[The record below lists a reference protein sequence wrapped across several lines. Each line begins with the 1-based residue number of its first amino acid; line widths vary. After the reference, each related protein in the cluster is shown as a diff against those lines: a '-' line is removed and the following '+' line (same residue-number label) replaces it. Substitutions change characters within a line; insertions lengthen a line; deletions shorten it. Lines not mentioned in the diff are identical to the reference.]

1 MPLAQSETQ
10 NGVTFSFFGALV
22 RKIAKET
29 NPVSRKKPRNPIESL
44 NEWLKRLRTEF
55 SPVPDGTTSIV
66 FRFLFPHEDKRRIF
80 DMQEKAL
87 SKEIGKALGVTDER
101 FIYWDVIGETT
112 CLGEQLETVLERSCS
127 DLDEITPLSL
137 QAVDALLDELAATS
151 RFTDPRIKAKF
162 PKRNRRKRED
172 ILKELFRP
180 MSPSDAAC
188 LTQIILK
195 DVRPLMYPLCEKQ
208 MHYTAALKEFKSNCV
223 IELSRLSAM
232 KAWDPTL
239 SLLKSHRVCS
249 SLEDAA
255 AAFERGRA
263 MSVPVLGVQVEIPKS
278 QKGRNLSHALSY
290 ISTSKSVWAETK
302 YDGERAQIH
311 VQLTNGVS
319 RIKIFSKSGRDSTN
333 DRAAVHPIISECLSN
348 SNVRNIILDAEMVA
362 CNGETIES
370 FWKIRPLIER
380 TALGA
385 RRKVPEE
392 IEQETPDTQFTQ
404 SSAESD
410 CPSHLALVFFDVMF
424 LNGESLMSKAYTER
438 RRILEATIQQLPGK
452 AMLAERWEIPMSS
465 RKIGGLGSWAR
476 PSKRALESRKED
488 EVASPENT
496 LGTVFA
502 EILASYKE
510 GLVLKAAES
519 TYNDWKLP
527 WVKLKMDYIP
537 DLGDTVDLVILG
549 AGWRKD
555 RGAELRVPR
564 TTFTTFFVGALR
576 NPEVLKA
583 NSSARPHF
591 HIYFTVSYGL
601 SRDQLEEINFLVK
614 SKDPVS
620 LSSQDTPK
628 LPYDYTIDTHER
640 PQVLLQEPLLA
651 EIFGD
656 RFTKKHDRAPFEVR
670 WPRIL
675 KIHRSGDRHWTEGI
689 PFNKLQRTAATAV
702 GLDQDVTEDVARMFR
717 QEGSV
722 QPGDDLEARRQ
733 KWEKKLGV
741 KSRMAPERDVQTS
754 RSPQKRRRLLIDR
767 GQENGAAEE
776 LNDPPSPSQPLR
788 TTTNLPDHST
798 SVLGS
803 QTDSQSE
810 ESFNPSKNRMPL
822 PVVTSSATRREY
834 PSPPPTS
841 PVAAPTSSP
850 LVPTDVNNSRN
861 EDEPECQVAAE
872 NVEPETN
879 LSNVDF
885 LQNAVI
891 WYDPTSPLIP
901 NSERN
906 IQDSATIQMHL
917 QNNRIHEPEALLT
930 GCGWHPKTRGS
941 PWVDKAVVFL
951 DPTTQSSR
959 TFEKVLLSLLKPRLA
974 SVPVHVRKPIWIFDR
989 RTFRWSEPYHGQVLT
1004 RLT

>member
-10 NGVTFSFFGALV
+10 NGITFSFFGALV
-22 RKIAKET
+22 RRIARET
-29 NPVSRKKPRNPIESL
+29 APTSRKKPRNPIESL
-44 NEWLKRLRTEF
+44 NEWLSRLRTDF
-55 SPVPDGTTSIV
+55 SPVPDGTTSIIL
-66 FRFLFPHEDKRRIF
+66 RFLFPHEDKRRIF

-87 SKEIGKALGVTDER
+87 SKEIGKALGVADER
-101 FIYWDVIGETT
+101 FIYWDVMGETT
-112 CLGEQLETVLERSCS
+112 CLGEQLERVLERSCS

-137 QAVDALLDELAATS
+137 KAVDALLDELAAMS

-188 LTQIILK
+188 LTQVILK

-208 MHYTAALKEFKSNCV
+208 MHYTAALKDFKSNCV
-223 IELSRLSAM
+223 IELSRFSAM
-232 KAWDPTL
+232 KAWDPSL

-255 AAFERGRA
+255 AAFERGKA
-263 MSVPVLGVQVEIPKS
+263 MSVPVLGVQIEIPKS
-278 QKGRNLSHALSY
+278 QKGRNLSHALSC
-290 ISTSKSVWAETK
+290 IPNSRSVWAETK

-311 VQLTNGVS
+311 IQLTNGVP

-333 DRAAVHPIISECLSN
+333 DRAAVHPIILECLSN
-348 SNVRNIILDAEMVA
+348 SNVGNIILDAEMVA
-362 CNGETIES
+362 CNGKTIES
-370 FWKIRPLIER
+370 FWKIRPLIEK
-380 TALGA
+380 TAVGA

-392 IEQETPDTQFTQ
+392 VEEETQDTQFTQ

-424 LNGESLMSKAYTER
+424 LDGESLMSKAYTER
-438 RRILEATIQQLPGK
+438 RRILEAAVQQIPGK
-452 AMLAERWEIPMSS
+452 VMLAERWEIPMST
-465 RKIGGLGSWAR
+465 RKTGGLGSWAR

-496 LGTVFA
+496 LGTVFT

-537 DLGDTVDLVILG
+537 NLGDTVDLVILG

-576 NPEVLKA
+576 NPEDLKA

-591 HIYFTVSYGL
+591 HLYFTVSYGL

-620 LSSQDTPK
+620 LSSQEMPK
-628 LPYDYTIDTHER
+628 LPYDYTIDTHEH

-689 PFNKLQRTAATAV
+689 PFDQLQGIAAAAV
-702 GLDQDVTEDVARMFR
+702 GSDQDVAEDVARMWIR
-717 QEGSV
+717 EGSV
-722 QPGDDLEARRQ
+722 KPGDDLEARRR
-733 KWEKKLGV
+733 KWEKRLGV

-754 RSPQKRRRLLIDR
+754 RSPQKRRRLLVDR
-767 GQENGAAEE
+767 GQDNGAAEE
-776 LNDPPSPSQPLR
+776 LNGPPSPSQPLR

-798 SVLGS
+798 PIPDS
-803 QTDSQSE
+803 QKDSQSE
-810 ESFNPSKNRMPL
+810 ESFSAPRNCTPL
-822 PVVTSSATRREY
+822 PVITSSATRRKY
-834 PSPPPTS
+834 PSPPLTS
-841 PVAAPTSSP
+841 PVATPTPSP
-850 LVPTDVNNSRN
+850 LIPADVNNSRDEN
-861 EDEPECQVAAE
+861 EFEYQVRAE
-872 NVEPETN
+872 NVEPETKF
-879 LSNVDF
+879 SNVDF

-901 NSERN
+901 ESEQN
-906 IQDSATIQMHL
+906 IQDSTTVQMHL

-951 DPTTQSSR
+951 DPTTHSSR
-959 TFEKVLLSLLKPRLA
+959 TFEKVLLSLLKTRLE
-974 SVPVHVRKPIWIFDR
+974 SVPQPARKPIWIFDR
-989 RTFRWSEPYHGQVLT
+989 RTFRWSEPYRGQVLT
-1004 RLT
+1004 TLT